1 VRQHSILY
9 EKLEIHQTL
18 GGILYEVEVRV
29 YRENQ
34 VEVTW
39 KAKSGFTHSITAKTN
54 LKVQAL
60 AHVLPAV
67 REALD
72 EAQHND
78 PASARR
84 SLKLQDITPLLEFR
98 HQSKHALQP

>member
-1 VRQHSILY
+1 M
-9 EKLEIHQTL
+9 
-18 GGILYEVEVRV
+18 YEVEIRV
-29 YRENQ
+29 YRQDQ

-39 KAKSGFTHSITAKTN
+39 KAKGGFNHSITAKTST
-54 LKVQAL
+54 KVQAL

-78 PASARR
+78 PASAQR

-98 HQSKHALQP
+98 NKSEHALQP